1 MLRDH
6 SGRQG
11 VSLLELIFVFA
22 LFSALTLIS
31 VVCLKQV
38 SGVWQKSSSRDKAL
52 RDLLKAE
59 AVLHRD
65 LVNAS
70 RGERQSQFAPV
81 SAGSGGIT
89 TSDGLALVLPSPEQ
103 EGLALSTGGSVVLN
117 RLVTYYLAVPTDL
130 SQRTGLDHSFAPDA
144 QGYEQ
149 QCAYKWLIRR
159 ETNAASAGPN
169 RLSEVP
175 PNWLTSGVI
184 EVPTQMW
191 REPERRVVAANLLQF
206 RVLQGPPLWEIRLT
220 AVAVD
225 DARRKLS
232 LGSVPLSETVYTL
245 THRVAVVAQ
254 N

>member
-1 MLRDH
+1 MRRDL
-6 SGRQG
+6 SGRG
-11 VSLLELIFVFA
+11 ASLLELIFVFA

-38 SGVWQKSSSRDKAL
+38 SGVWQKSSSRDRAL

-59 AVLHRD
+59 SVLHRD

-70 RGERQSQFAPV
+70 KGHRQSQFGPIL
-81 SAGSGGIT
+81 AGTGGVN
-89 TSDGLALVLPSPEQ
+89 TSDGLALVLPHTEQ
-103 EGLALSTGGSVVLN
+103 EGLALSLGGSVVLN
-117 RLVTYYLAVPTDL
+117 RLVTYYLAAPSNLTQL
-130 SQRTGLDHSFAPDA
+130 TGLNHNFVADS
-144 QGYEQ
+144 QGYED

-159 ETNAASAGPN
+159 ESDAIPAGPN

-191 REPERRVVAANLLQF
+191 REPQRRVVASNLLQF
-206 RVLQGPPLWEIRLT
+206 RVLQGPPMWEIRLT

-225 DARRKLS
+225 DARRKLN
-232 LGSVPLSETVYTL
+232 LGSVPLSGTVYTL